1 MKLNKKNIIT
11 GGVAVS
17 LAAMMLIGG
26 GTFAYLKDNADPV
39 TNNFKTNLV
48 TVSLDETTGND
59 YDIIPGT
66 EQSKDPKV
74 TVNNTVDAYVFVTI
88 TDATDGLVGFQ
99 IADGWTKLDGH
110 DNVYYREVSADADVK
125 EFPVLKD
132 NKVTYDKAIE
142 NSDMMENGDLKAGV
156 ALTFDAAAIQK
167 DPFASATDAYAAK
180 DAVVVKSDEDLD
192 AAIEAGE
199 PVVLAADVEIDY
211 EKLNAAT
218 DVDMNLN
225 NKTLSISAAKDVY
238 VGEGETFKVENGT
251 VNFVEGKAY
260 SSGLTVAESGNA
272 TIKNVEMNMGQQSL
286 LVKDNTNNAELNII
300 DSKIT
305 GEPYCLSTN
314 AANNTTGSDVVV
326 NIKNSVLKT
335 NENDSTAV
343 LFNIPGTLNIED
355 STLEGGRQGLI
366 VRCGTATVKN
376 SSIKSRATSADDFFD
391 KYLTGNWSSGNEVP
405 VAALVVG
412 NRSNA
417 SAYPYDATCTLE
429 NTTLTISDKTP
440 VYAAAYNGHT
450 TTINGIDPVFVTV
463 SNDSTSSVVVNK

>member
-1 MKLNKKNIIT
+1 MKLNKKNIVT

-39 TNNFKTNLV
+39 TNNFKTNRV
-48 TVSLDETTGND
+48 TVELSETTGNE
-59 YDIIPGT
+59 YNIIPGT
-66 EQSKDPKV
+66 EEDKDPTV
-74 TVNNTVDAYVFVTI
+74 TVTNTVDAYVFVTI

-99 IADGWTKLDGH
+99 MADGWTKLVGH
-110 DNVYYREVSADADVK
+110 DNVYYREVSANADVK
-125 EFPVLKD
+125 KFPVLKG

-167 DPFASATDAYAAK
+167 DPFASVAEAYAAK
-180 DAVVVKSDEDLD
+180 DAVVVRSDEDLD

-199 PVVLAADVEIDY
+199 PVVLAANVEIDGR
-211 EKLNAAT
+211 KLNAAT

-225 NKTLSISAAKDVY
+225 NKTLTVSAPNSIDVSD
-238 VGEGETFKVENGT
+238 GKTLNLENGT
-251 VNFVEGKAY
+251 VNI
-260 SSGLTVAESGNA
+260 SGGAPNTAAILVGENGSATV
-272 TIKNVEMNMGQQSL
+272 KNVEMNLGDQSL
-286 LVKDNTNNAELNII
+286 LVDQSVNNAEFNII
-300 DSKIT
+300 DSEIYAD
-305 GEPYCLSTN
+305 PYCLSTN
-314 AANNTTGSDVVV
+314 ASNNQTGAGVVV

-335 NENDSTAV
+335 SQNDSTAV

-366 VRCGTATVKN
+366 VRCGTANVKN
-376 SSIKSRATSADDFFD
+376 SDIKSRAASTDDFFD
-391 KYLTGNWSSGNEVP
+391 KYIDSKWGSGNEVP

-417 SAYPYDATCTLE
+417 SSYPFDATCTLE
-429 NTTLTISDKTP
+429 NTTLTISGKTP
-440 VYAAAYNGHT
+440 VYAAAYNGRT
-450 TTINGIDPVFVTV
+450 TTVNGVASESVTV
-463 SNDSTSSVVVNK
+463 SKDATSSVVVNE

>member
-211 EKLNAAT
+211 
-218 DVDMNLN
+218 
-225 NKTLSISAAKDVY
+225 
-238 VGEGETFKVENGT
+238 
-251 VNFVEGKAY
+251 
-260 SSGLTVAESGNA
+260 
-272 TIKNVEMNMGQQSL
+272 
-286 LVKDNTNNAELNII
+286 
-300 DSKIT
+300 
-305 GEPYCLSTN
+305 
-314 AANNTTGSDVVV
+314 
-326 NIKNSVLKT
+326 
-335 NENDSTAV
+335 
-343 LFNIPGTLNIED
+343 
-355 STLEGGRQGLI
+355 
-366 VRCGTATVKN
+366 
-376 SSIKSRATSADDFFD
+376 
-391 KYLTGNWSSGNEVP
+391 
-405 VAALVVG
+405 
-412 NRSNA
+412 
-417 SAYPYDATCTLE
+417 
-429 NTTLTISDKTP
+429 
-440 VYAAAYNGHT
+440 
-450 TTINGIDPVFVTV
+450 
-463 SNDSTSSVVVNK
+463 